1 MSNALVITGGHLV
14 DPAAGIDE
22 PRDLLVEDGV
32 VRAVAPPGTLD
43 KKGARVDAGG
53 CLVLPGLIDTHTHL
67 REPGFEHKG
76 TIAGA
81 AKEAAAGGITTLF
94 AMPNTDPVCD
104 SAAVCAYVQAR
115 AAEAGLCRVFPVG
128 ALTRGMKG
136 EALPDMGE
144 LAGAGCA
151 AVADAWVPVEGS
163 QLMRRALEYALG
175 AALPVI
181 TVPEDLGLAGGGVM
195 HEGPVATRLGL
206 AGIPS
211 ESEEISVYRAVA
223 LAELTGCPVHLAP
236 ISTRG
241 SVRIVR
247 NAKERGVP
255 VTAGTALH
263 YLVLTDARVAGYD
276 TLCKVYPPLRPAED
290 VDVLRAAVA
299 DGTVSVLTS
308 GHAPHAAY
316 EKAVEFDRAPFGMA
330 GLATALALTLR
341 LVEEKVLPLSDAIA
355 RWTVGPRAAFPAV
368 ANFGDLGNFGNL
380 GNLGT
385 LAEGSPADLTVV
397 APGETWEV
405 PAADPAA
412 ADAGP
417 YAASPLGGERLK
429 GVVRLTLLGGKPVH
443 EPPNAMTAGARG

>member
-1 MSNALVITGGHLV
+1 VSEALVITGGHLV

-22 PRDLLVEDGV
+22 PRDVLVEAGA
-32 VRAVAPPGTLD
+32 VRAVAPSGTLD
-43 KKGARVDAGG
+43 KKGRRVDATG
-53 CLVLPGLIDTHTHL
+53 CLVLPGLIDTHAHL

-81 AKEAAAGGITTLF
+81 TREAAAGGITTLF

-115 AAEAGLCRVFPVG
+115 AAEAGSARVFPVG

-136 EALPDMGE
+136 ETLPDMGE

-175 AALPVI
+175 AGLPVI

-247 NAKERGVP
+247 NARERGVP

-276 TLCKVYPPLRPAED
+276 TLCKVYPPLRPRED

-308 GHAPHAAY
+308 CHAPHAAY

-341 LVEEKVLPLSDAIA
+341 LVEEKVLPLSEAIA
-355 RWTVGPRAAFPAV
+355 RWTVGPTAVFPAV
-368 ANFGDLGNFGNL
+368 AG
-380 GNLGT
+380 LGT
-385 LAEGSPADLTVV
+385 LAEGSTADLCVV

-412 ADAGP
+412 PDAGP

-429 GVVRLTLLGGKPVH
+429 GLVRLTLLGGKPVH
-443 EPPNAMTAGARG
+443 EPPNAMTAGAKG

>member
-1 MSNALVITGGHLV
+1 VSKTLVIAGGHVV
-14 DPAAGIDE
+14 DPAAGVDE
-22 PRDLLVEDGV
+22 PRDLLVENGV
-32 VRAVAPPGTLD
+32 VRAVAPPGALD
-43 KKGARVDAGG
+43 NKGRRVDAAG
-53 CLVLPGLIDTHTHL
+53 CLVLPGLIDTHAHL

-81 AKEAAAGGITTLF
+81 AREAAAGGITTLF

-104 SAAVCAYVQAR
+104 SAAVCAYVRAR
-115 AAEAGLCRVFPVG
+115 AAEAGSCRVFPVG

-136 EALPDMGE
+136 ETLPDMGE
-144 LAGAGCA
+144 LAAAGCA

-175 AALPVI
+175 AGLPVI

-195 HEGPVATRLGL
+195 HEGPTATRLGL
-206 AGIPS
+206 SGIPS

-236 ISTRG
+236 ITTRG
-241 SVRIVR
+241 SVRIVK
-247 NAKERGVP
+247 NARERGVP

-276 TLCKVYPPLRPAED
+276 TLCKVYPPLRPQED

-316 EKAVEFDRAPFGMA
+316 EKAVEFDIAPFGMA
-330 GLATALALTLR
+330 GLSTALALTLK
-341 LVEEKVLPLSDAIA
+341 LVEEKVLTLPDAVA
-355 RWTVGPRAAFPAV
+355 RWTVGPRAAFPA
-368 ANFGDLGNFGNL
+368 ASS
-380 GNLGT
+380 LGT
-385 LAEGSPADLTVV
+385 LAEGSPADLCVV

-405 PAADPAA
+405 PATDTAA
-412 ADAGP
+412 PDGALQ
-417 YAASPLGGERLK
+417 AASPLGGERLK
-429 GVVRLTLLGGKPVH
+429 GVVRLTLLGGRPVH
-443 EPPNAMTAGARG
+443 EPPGTKATRAAGAGGKG